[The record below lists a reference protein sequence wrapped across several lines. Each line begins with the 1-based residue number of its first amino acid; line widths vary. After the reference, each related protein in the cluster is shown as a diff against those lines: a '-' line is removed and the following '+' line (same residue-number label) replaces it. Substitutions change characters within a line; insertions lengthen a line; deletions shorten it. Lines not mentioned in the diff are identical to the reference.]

1 MMTVIERLR
10 TKPSSELLRGVSPLD
25 NTLLHPSESSSSPTV
40 NVMRLEKIFKT
51 KFTTTPS
58 SN

>member
-10 TKPSSELLRGVSPLD
+10 TKPSSELLRDVSSLD

-40 NVMRLEKIFKT
+40 NVM
-51 KFTTTPS
+51 
-58 SN
+58 

>member
-1 MMTVIERLR
+1 MMTIIERLR
-10 TKPSSELLRGVSPLD
+10 TKSSSELLRGVSPLD

-51 KFTTTPS
+51 KFTATPS